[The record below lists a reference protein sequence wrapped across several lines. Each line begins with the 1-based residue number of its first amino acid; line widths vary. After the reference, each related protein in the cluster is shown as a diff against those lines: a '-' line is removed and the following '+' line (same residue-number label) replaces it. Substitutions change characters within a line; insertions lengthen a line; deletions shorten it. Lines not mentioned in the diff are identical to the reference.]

1 MSESIEID
9 SRWQCNDVNLEK
21 VKIASCS
28 TGLRCCCLLQLHLL
42 LGKMPFKGA
51 FHLL

>member
-28 TGLRCCCLLQLHLL
+28 TGLGCCCLLLQLHSL
-42 LGKMPFKGA
+42 LGKMPFT
-51 FHLL
+51 